1 MSSGCGFI
9 GDPLPPALNIPT
21 QVTDLSA
28 VEQGSKI
35 VVQFSL
41 PRRSTE
47 GLVLKKT
54 VRAELRVTNGGEK
67 LFDLPVDRPVVR
79 YELPATEWIGK
90 NVTLAVRVMGANGRD
105 AGWSNTVAL
114 GVVAPL
120 ASPEALTAQAVPT
133 GVQLTWRGSGVRF
146 RIFRRT
152 QGEPDLLAT
161 TSQREFIDTTSEY
174 GKTYHYSVQALDK
187 SESDVSP
194 EVEITPVDRFPPA
207 VPVGLTAVIST
218 AGIEL
223 VWERN
228 TEADLAGYRV
238 YRAEGEGMY
247 QLISGTREA
256 PNYSD
261 RKIESG
267 KRYRYAVSA
276 IDQNANE
283 SEKSPP
289 VEVTV
294 Q

>member
-1 MSSGCGFI
+1 
-9 GDPLPPALNIPT
+9 LNIPT
-21 QVTDLSA
+21 KVTDLSA

-35 VVQFSL
+35 IVQFSA

-47 GLVLKKT
+47 GLVLKKA
-54 VRAELRVTNGGEK
+54 VRAELRVMNGGEK
-67 LFDLPVDRPVVR
+67 LFELPVDRPVVR

-90 NVTLAVRVMGANGRD
+90 NVTLAVRVMGANARD
-105 AGWSNTVAL
+105 AGWSNTVSL

-120 ASPEALTAQAVPT
+120 PTPDALTAQAVPT

-152 QGEPDLLAT
+152 QSEPELLT
-161 TSQREFIDTTSEY
+161 TTVQHEFIDTTSEY

-187 SESDVSP
+187 SESEVSP
-194 EVEITPVDRFPPA
+194 EFAITPADRFAPA
-207 VPVGLTAVIST
+207 VPAGLTAVIST
-218 AGIEL
+218 ASIEL

-238 YRAEGEGMY
+238 YRAEDDAIY
-247 QLISGTREA
+247 QLISGTQEA

-267 KRYRYAVSA
+267 KRYRFSVTA
-276 IDQNANE
+276 IDQNGNE